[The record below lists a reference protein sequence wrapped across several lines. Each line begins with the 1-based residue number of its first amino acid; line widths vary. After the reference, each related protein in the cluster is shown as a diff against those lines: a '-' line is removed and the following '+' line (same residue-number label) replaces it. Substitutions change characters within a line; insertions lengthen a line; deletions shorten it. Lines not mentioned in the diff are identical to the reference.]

1 MNTLLKG
8 ILFDKIVLSFSMT
21 LVLTFSAC
29 APAAETAQPSPSPS
43 DPPKVTAAPKLP
55 PPFPKTQSVNGLSVE
70 LLNARILD
78 EQLTI
83 DICHQMPTQED
94 WIVGS
99 DPEGT
104 YVTVGGEK
112 TNLSGFGILYYRA
125 SDNTGKNTH
134 RCDALNFPVSDPN
147 IGKMTLTINE
157 FYTSVPE
164 VPDCSA
170 AQKKLDAAGTGIQF
184 TCNSGEGFFGF
195 DVTQKPEGMS
205 DNEARTIVF
214 DSFSSHVKGP
224 WVFDINLPT
233 PLVETTSTPWPTP
246 AGIEPM
252 DGQIATVNGVDMLV
266 TGNGVDGRL
275 FQVDVCYIPPT
286 KDSAWALAQSPK
298 DITLEVAGQIYPVNY
313 ITYTGW
319 ENGYGFPHIS
329 ERYRCHRLNFT
340 VPEKADTSKVTLHVN
355 KLYEFPVRSGCD
367 KTDITFK
374 VGKIT
379 NAACSSP
386 LSELTG
392 PWIIQTGLPR
402 R

>member
-1 MNTLLKG
+1 M
-8 ILFDKIVLSFSMT
+8 FDKIVMSFFMA

-29 APAAETAQPSPSPS
+29 TPAAETAQPLPSPS
-43 DPPKVTAAPKLP
+43 DPPTVTAAPKLP
-55 PPFPKTQSVNGLSVE
+55 PPFPKTQSVNGLDVE

-94 WIVGS
+94 WIVGNH
-99 DPEGT
+99 PEDSF
-104 YVTVGGEK
+104 VTINGK
-112 TNLSGFGILYYRA
+112 NTNLNGFGILYYRT
-125 SDNTGKNTH
+125 SSGTGKNTH
-134 RCDALNFPVSDPN
+134 RCDALNFPVSNPD
-147 IGKMTLTINE
+147 IGKMTLTITE

-164 VPDCSA
+164 VPDCA
-170 AQKKLDAAGTGIQF
+170 VAQKKLDEAGSGIKF
-184 TCNSGEGFFGF
+184 TCNSGEGFFGY
-195 DVTQKPEGMS
+195 DITQKPEGMS
-205 DNEARTIVF
+205 DNDARRIVF

-224 WVFDINLPT
+224 WVFDINLPS

-252 DGQIATVNGVDMLV
+252 DDQMASVKGVDVLV
-266 TGNGVDGRL
+266 TGNGVDGSL

-298 DITLEVAGQIYPVNY
+298 DITLEVAGQTYLVDQ

-319 ENGYGFPHIS
+319 ENQYGFPHIS
-329 ERYRCHRLNFT
+329 ERYRCHRLSFT
-340 VPEKADTSKVTLHVN
+340 VPAEADTSKVTLHIN
-355 KLYEFPVRSGCD
+355 KLYEFPVSSGCD

-386 LSELTG
+386 LSELSG
-392 PWIIQTGLPR
+392 PWVIETGLAR